1 MQDDERSS
9 MGNGDWALRKQP
21 EGRKHLGVLGNTE
34 EKDEC
39 LTEGQ
44 AHNGNDKSKRCNNFI
59 ALI

>member
-1 MQDDERSS
+1 

-44 AHNGNDKSKRCNNFI
+44 AHNGSDKPKRCNNLNV
-59 ALI
+59 LI

>member
-21 EGRKHLGVLGNTE
+21 GRKHLGVLGNTA
-34 EKDEC
+34 EKAEC

-44 AHNGNDKSKRCNNFI
+44 AHNRSDKPKRCNNFI